1 MRIALTFDIERD
13 CPSLFK
19 TTEGIERGLPKIL
32 SLLNE
37 YNITSTFFITGDIAN
52 LFPDMVKQI
61 AELHEVASHG
71 YHHRRLDHITEREEN
86 EIQQSKQLLE
96 SITKKEVLGFR
107 APRLL
112 VCRELYQVLAKSGFR
127 YDSSTTYFRPSHF
140 VIDADLAEY
149 RVQLPNALFRFPG
162 GLRLFETVCSLS
174 AFNVLFFHSWEAI
187 DMRLLRGFTNVN
199 ASLAGW
205 YARPDRW
212 YNTGQLFLRRLR
224 VLIKRLTAKDFH
236 FVTLKEVTD
245 ESLNRRRNLRSIGI
259 NTFGLCL
266 SRMGRTP

>member
-32 SLLNE
+32 ELLNE
-37 YNITSTFFITGDIAN
+37 CNITSTFFITGDVAER
-52 LFPDMVKQI
+52 FPYVVKRI
-61 AELHEVASHG
+61 AERHEVASHG
-71 YHHRRLDHITEREEN
+71 YHHRRLDHITEREES

-96 SITKKEVLGFR
+96 TVTKKEVLGFR

-127 YDSSTTYFRPSHF
+127 YDSSMTYFRPSHF
-140 VIDADLAEY
+140 AIDGELTEY
-149 RVQLPNALFRFPG
+149 RVQLPSALLRFPG

-174 AFNVLFFHSWEAI
+174 VFPVLFFHSWEAV
-187 DMRLLRGFTNVN
+187 DMRLLRGFANANVTFAN
-199 ASLAGW
+199 W

-224 VLIKRLTAKDFH
+224 ALIKRLMAKDFR
-236 FVTLKEVTD
+236 FVALKDAID
-245 ESLNRRRNLRSIGI
+245 ESLNR
-259 NTFGLCL
+259 
-266 SRMGRTP
+266 